1 MPTLFNRIH
10 RKNIDLKESCV
21 TVSTLLI
28 PEIFV
33 ENLDSIL
40 PVGMTKDGKKF
51 TNFRLGLKL
60 LLNKYRGFLAVG
72 NLPFAGKPKLT
83 YQREG
88 LDLQVFKFRPD
99 NGDWFELGM
108 LAYGL
113 GVSRCCPSPFVLVAH
128 YKR

>member
-28 PEIFV
+28 PEV
-33 ENLDSIL
+33 LLDELKSVL
-40 PVGMTKDGKKF
+40 PVGVTKSKKEF
-51 TNFRLGLKL
+51 VDFRLGLKQL
-60 LLNKYRGFLAVG
+60 LQKYRGFLAVG

-83 YQREG
+83 YQQEG
-88 LDLQVFKFRPD
+88 LNLHEFKFRPD

-108 LAYGL
+108 IAYGL